1 MTLASSVQ
9 LDLSLQVAAVVA
21 PVAAYF
27 LVLGLLNSR
36 PHPQL
41 LRGRRDFAVLV
52 AALCPLF
59 VLPTLAWMSSSPVW
73 LAAAA
78 VAGAGLIAVLAPPK
92 RSWVL
97 YNITAAQARDA
108 VDGALRAA
116 EIDCRKQGGAF
127 LLAGGEAKLTLAA
140 FPLLRNVSLRLEG
153 AVQEE
158 TSSRFEAALQ
168 RRLQAIPAETAPM
181 TMALLLVATGM
192 LAAPL
197 AMVAPRVPEIVRI
210 ISDVLR

>member
-1 MTLASSVQ
+1 MTLGSIQ
-9 LDLSLQVAAVVA
+9 LDLSVQVAAVVV

-59 VLPTLAWMSSSPVW
+59 VLPMLAWMSSSP
-73 LAAAA
+73 AGIA
-78 VAGAGLIAVLAPPK
+78 AGAGAGAVVILVLAPPR

-97 YNITAAQARDA
+97 YNITVTQAREA

-116 EIDCRKQGGAF
+116 GIVCRKQGRTFF
-127 LLAGGEAKLTLAA
+127 LGEDEAKLTLAA

-153 AVQEE
+153 QAAAELAG
-158 TSSRFEAALQ
+158 RFEAALE
-168 RRLQAIPAETAPM
+168 RRLAGVAVKTAPM
-181 TMALLLVATGM
+181 AMALLLVATAM

-197 AMVAPRVPEIVRI
+197 AMVAPRVPEIVRL
-210 ISDVLR
+210 ISGILH